1 MTALVQR
8 TESVRAFSK
17 LEIEQGPLPD
27 GLARTSCAGGKGE
40 TLARLYQA
48 GYPVPNGFIVLPGA
62 FAGDE
67 LTSAA
72 WTEIQKHLARMRR
85 EEGKTET
92 GKVAFAVRSSAL
104 SEDSAQAS
112 FAGEFETVL
121 DVRTDEL
128 IQAAIHTVRRSRH
141 SERVR
146 AYSKAK
152 GIEAAHDVAVVV
164 QRLVRADISG
174 VLFTAD
180 PVSGSHMH
188 MTGNFVFGFGEELVS
203 GEAEP
208 YTFSFERPRGK
219 YDGPASMKRF
229 ARKLYKLAVRLE
241 RELGCPQDIE
251 WAVAG
256 GNLFLLQ
263 SRPITTLVGYDPA
276 TGAWN
281 DSLTGDFVWSRNN
294 FGEARP
300 DVMSPFTFSVSE
312 KVWGEAS
319 FLPGYHMA
327 GNICGRYYANI
338 SVAISMLR
346 AMGKSQEAALEQ
358 MGNLLGNV
366 PEGLEVPL
374 VPLPRSAMLLALPR
388 MIKLA
393 MKESQGAKKIPEYLA
408 TNPGRCRELRRRI
421 QQTQTGAELL
431 SLWHEEFVPEFS
443 EVVWIMGGSA
453 KPLEASMK
461 LKRELA
467 ELVGEADANSLFSNL
482 SSESELM
489 ASLGPVVGV
498 AKVARGEMSREEYLE
513 KYGHRG
519 PHEAEIS
526 MPRPAEDP
534 DWLDRQLEEYQKNPV
549 DVDALLAKR
558 RAEFEAAWERLQE
571 RYPKKAN
578 RLRGE
583 IEKIGPAARM
593 REAVRDEITRFLWV
607 EREWALR
614 AGALTGLGDDI
625 FFLTLDEVLALLSGK
640 DTATKYIPAR
650 KETYARYRELPP
662 YPMIIRGRFDPFQ
675 WVADPERRGRRG
687 PAGDIYDAH
696 APVPAAASDTITGFA
711 GAAGRVEGSV
721 RVLDGPEQGDQLQPG
736 EILVAVTTNV
746 GWTPLFPRAAAVV
759 TDVGAPL
766 SHAAIVARELG
777 IPAVVGCGSATTRL
791 RTGDRVRVDGGQG
804 TVEILSLVHAP

>member
-8 TESVRAFSK
+8 TEFVRAFSE

-27 GLARTSCAGGKGE
+27 EQIHTSCAGGKGE

-48 GYPVPNGFIVLPGA
+48 GYPVPDGFIVLPAA

-72 WTEIQKHLARMRR
+72 WTQILTHLARMRR
-85 EEGKTET
+85 AVGETET
-92 GKVAFAVRSSAL
+92 GKVAFAIRSSAL

-121 DVRTDEL
+121 DVRTDEM
-128 IQAAIHTVRRSRH
+128 IQAAIQTVRRSRH

-146 AYSKAK
+146 AYSEAK
-152 GIEAAHDVAVVV
+152 GIEAVHDVAVVV

-180 PVSGSHMH
+180 AVSGSHMQ

-208 YTFSFERPRGK
+208 YTFTFERPKGK

-229 ARKLYKLAVRLE
+229 APKLYKLAVRLE
-241 RELGCPQDIE
+241 KELGCPQDIE
-251 WAVAG
+251 WAVADG
-256 GNLFLLQ
+256 GLFLLQ
-263 SRPITTLVGYDPA
+263 SRPITTLIGYDA
-276 TGAWN
+276 VTGAWN

-300 DVMSPFTFSVSE
+300 DVMSPFTYSISE

-327 GNICGRYYANI
+327 GNICGRYYANV

-358 MGNLLGNV
+358 MGDLLGSV
-366 PEGLEVPL
+366 PEGLEIPL

-393 MKESQGAKKIPEYLA
+393 VKEKQGAKKIPEYLA
-408 TNPGRCRELRRRI
+408 TNPGRCKELRRRI
-421 QQTQTGAELL
+421 QQIQTRAELL
-431 SLWHEEFVPEFS
+431 SLWHEEFVPELS
-443 EVVWIMGGSA
+443 EAVWIMGGSA
-453 KPLEASMK
+453 QPLEATMK
-461 LKRELA
+461 LRRELV

-498 AKVARGEMSREEYLE
+498 AEVARGEMSRDEYLGR
-513 KYGHRG
+513 YGHRG
-519 PHEAEIS
+519 PHEAEVS

-534 DWLDRQLEEYQKNPV
+534 EWFERQLEEYQKNPV

-558 RAEFEAAWERLQE
+558 RAEFEAAWQRLQE
-571 RYPKKAN
+571 RYPKKAK
-578 RLRGE
+578 RLRRE
-583 IEKIGPAARM
+583 VEKIGPAARM

-625 FFLTLDEVLALLSGK
+625 FYLTLDEVLDLLSGR
-640 DTATKYIPAR
+640 DTATERIPAR

-662 YPMIIRGRFDPFQ
+662 YPMIVRGRFDPFQ

-687 PAGDIYDAH
+687 PAGDIYDAQ
-696 APVPAAASDTITGFA
+696 APAPSPASDTIAGFA

-736 EILVAVTTNV
+736 EILVAVTTNI

-759 TDVGAPL
+759 MEVGGL
-766 SHAAIVARELG
+766 MCHAAVVARELG
-777 IPAVVGCGSATTRL
+777 VPAVFGVAAATTRL
-791 RTGDRVRVDGGQG
+791 EDGHEVTVDGDEG
-804 TVEILSLVHAP
+804 TVTMVG